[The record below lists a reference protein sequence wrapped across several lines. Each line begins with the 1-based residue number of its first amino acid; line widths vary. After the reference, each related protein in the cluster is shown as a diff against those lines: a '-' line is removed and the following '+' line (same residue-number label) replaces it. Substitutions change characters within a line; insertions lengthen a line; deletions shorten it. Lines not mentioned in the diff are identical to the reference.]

1 MNCLLPRFFYHI
13 SNILDRVWVLHNYTG
28 CLARRTTTRRTST
41 TTTMKNG
48 MHCIC
53 ILMTCWPFWYPTW
66 HTYSWILPT
75 WTCRWQPLSTSWT
88 WRPYVFCSCKILL
101 ITLIPFLAYSSQLQ
115 FYHWTEL
122 WPSRTCPWPLGS
134 ISWARAPKS
143 ALKTSNERNLCL

>member
-53 ILMTCWPFWYPTW
+53 ILMTCWPFWYPMW

-88 WRPYVFCSCKILL
+88 WRPCVCCSCKILL
-101 ITLIPFLAYSSQLQ
+101 ITLIPHLAYSLSTPILPLN
-115 FYHWTEL
+115 WTL
-122 WPSRTCPWPLGS
+122 TLKKMSVATGVNFL
-134 ISWARAPKS
+134 SWNTLVSFENFKW
-143 ALKTSNERNLCL
+143 K